1 MALEG
6 AGVEPTSLEYMEDPY
21 FLAPDDDSTPSFDVA
36 VDELEEELGWA
47 PAPAPVPAGPGG
59 DQDDWRALPD
69 LLDSALCIETEF
81 YMDNRRRRLRI
92 FKKKMREVRVTFQ
105 DLSKPY
111 LAKVSS
117 HTNYKRF
124 LGITPGAEEAVPGA
138 GVGAGEPVTPDELAG
153 LTPEQAEQLRAEWSR
168 ELARVD
174 DEIATLRTV
183 LQSKVRQ
190 SSELKRKLG
199 ITVWREITEDV
210 NQGLKNVK
218 ESQVYQT
225 LETRVSAI
233 TQAVTEAPIYQKT
246 ESVIKTT
253 AEKTTSIL
261 GGFTAGVSTKL
272 GQMRN
277 SESFRS
283 IEERVGSAYEN
294 VKGKVASRSNSTQ
307 SFDEALRDASRA
319 ASGAT
324 SPTIPEHQPL
334 P

>member
-1 MALEG
+1 MS
-6 AGVEPTSLEYMEDPY
+6 GVQT
-21 FLAPDDDSTPSFDVA
+21 
-36 VDELEEELGWA
+36 
-47 PAPAPVPAGPGG
+47 
-59 DQDDWRALPD
+59 
-69 LLDSALCIETEF
+69 
-81 YMDNRRRRLRI
+81 
-92 FKKKMREVRVTFQ
+92 
-105 DLSKPY
+105 
-111 LAKVSS
+111 
-117 HTNYKRF
+117 
-124 LGITPGAEEAVPGA
+124 AEEAMA
-138 GVGAGEPVTPDELAG
+138 GVGAAGDTPVVDELAG

-168 ELARVD
+168 ELARVE

-183 LQSKVRQ
+183 LQSKIRQ

-199 ITVWREITEDV
+199 ITVWKEITEDV

-218 ESQVYQT
+218 ESQVYQ
-225 LETRVSAI
+225 
-233 TQAVTEAPIYQKT
+233 KT
-246 ESVIKTT
+246 ESVIKST

-261 GGFTAGVSTKL
+261 GGITAGVSSKL

-324 SPTIPEHQPL
+324 SPTIPENKPL

>member
-218 ESQVYQT
+218 ESQVYQ
-225 LETRVSAI
+225 
-233 TQAVTEAPIYQKT
+233 KT

-294 VKGKVASRSNSTQ
+294 VKVSGKVASRSNSTQ

>member
-1 MALEG
+1 MANHGEASVG
-6 AGVEPTSLEYMEDPY
+6 PASLEYMEDPY
-21 FLAPDDDSTPSFDVA
+21 FVPPDDDSTPSFDVA
-36 VDELEEELGWA
+36 VDELDELEEIANW
-47 PAPAPVPAGPGG
+47 P
-59 DQDDWRALPD
+59 QDDTEADWRALPD
-69 LLDSALCIETEF
+69 IAESALCIETEF

-92 FKKKMREVRVTFQ
+92 FRKKMREVRVTFQ

-117 HTNYKRF
+117 HTNYKKF
-124 LGITPGAEEAVPGA
+124 LGITPGAEEAMA
-138 GVGAGEPVTPDELAG
+138 GAGEPHTPDELAG

-168 ELARVD
+168 ELARVE

-183 LQSKVRQ
+183 LQSKMRQ

-199 ITVWREITEDV
+199 ITVWKEITEDV

-218 ESQVYQT
+218 ESQVYQ
-225 LETRVSAI
+225 
-233 TQAVTEAPIYQKT
+233 KT
-246 ESVIKTT
+246 ESVIKST

-261 GGFTAGVSTKL
+261 GGITAGVSHKL

-283 IEERVGSAYEN
+283 IEERVGTAYEN

-324 SPTIPEHQPL
+324 SPTIPEDKPL

>member
-1 MALEG
+1 MASRAE
-6 AGVEPTSLEYMEDPY
+6 ASVEPTSLEYMEDPY
-21 FLAPDDDSTPSFDVA
+21 FVPPDDDSTPSFDVA
-36 VDELEEELGWA
+36 VDELEDIVNW
-47 PAPAPVPAGPGG
+47 P
-59 DQDDWRALPD
+59 QDDTEAEWRALPD
-69 LLDSALCIETEF
+69 LADSALCIETEF

-92 FKKKMREVRVTFQ
+92 FRKKMREVRVTFQ

-111 LAKVSS
+111 LARVSS
-117 HTNYKRF
+117 HTNYKKF
-124 LGITPGAEEAVPGA
+124 LGITPGAEEATMGA
-138 GVGAGEPVTPDELAG
+138 GAGEANTPDELAG

-168 ELARVD
+168 ELARVE

-183 LQSKVRQ
+183 LQSKIRQ
-190 SSELKRKLG
+190 SSDLKRKLG
-199 ITVWREITEDV
+199 ITVWKEITEDV

-218 ESQVYQT
+218 ESQVYQ
-225 LETRVSAI
+225 
-233 TQAVTEAPIYQKT
+233 KT
-246 ESVIKTT
+246 ESVIKST

-261 GGFTAGVSTKL
+261 GGFTAGVSSKL

-277 SESFRS
+277 SDSFRS

-307 SFDEALRDASRA
+307 SFDEALRDASRS

-324 SPTIPEHQPL
+324 SPSIPEHKPL

>member
-1 MALEG
+1 MMNGLSHPEAQC
-6 AGVEPTSLEYMEDPY
+6 EPTSLEYMEDPY
-21 FLAPDDDSTPSFDVA
+21 FVPPDDQSTPSFDVA
-36 VDELEEELGWA
+36 VDELDDLSDTVTWPHDDTET
-47 PAPAPVPAGPGG
+47 
-59 DQDDWRALPD
+59 DWRTLPD
-69 LLDSALCIETEF
+69 LAESALCIETEF

-92 FKKKMREVRVTFQ
+92 FKKKIREVRVTFQ

-117 HTNYKRF
+117 HKNYKKF
-124 LGITPGAEEAVPGA
+124 LGITPGAEEAMPGSGA
-138 GVGAGEPVTPDELAG
+138 GDAHTPDELAG

-168 ELARVD
+168 ELARVE
-174 DEIATLRTV
+174 DEISTLRTV
-183 LQSKVRQ
+183 LQSKIRQ
-190 SSELKRKLG
+190 SSDLKRKLG
-199 ITVWREITEDV
+199 ITVWKEITEDV

-218 ESQVYQT
+218 ESQVYQ
-225 LETRVSAI
+225 
-233 TQAVTEAPIYQKT
+233 KT
-246 ESVIKTT
+246 ESVIKST

-261 GGFTAGVSTKL
+261 GGITAGVSSKL

-277 SESFRS
+277 SDSFRS

-307 SFDEALRDASRA
+307 SFDEALRDASRS

-324 SPTIPEHQPL
+324 SPSIPENKPL

>member
-1 MALEG
+1 MASSG
-6 AGVEPTSLEYMEDPY
+6 GVEPASLEYMEDPY
-21 FLAPDDDSTPSFDVA
+21 FLPPDDDSTPSFDVA
-36 VDELEEELGWA
+36 VDELDELEERAW
-47 PAPAPVPAGPGG
+47 P
-59 DQDDWRALPD
+59 QDDLDASWRALPD
-69 LLDSALCIETEF
+69 LADAALCIETEF
-81 YMDNRRRRLRI
+81 YMDNRRRRVRI

-117 HTNYKRF
+117 HTNYKKF
-124 LGITPGAEEAVPGA
+124 LGITPGAEEVIPGA
-138 GVGAGEPVTPDELAG
+138 GAGGDTQTPDELAG

-183 LQSKVRQ
+183 LNSKMRQ

-199 ITVWREITEDV
+199 ITVWKEITEDV
-210 NQGLKNVK
+210 NQGFKNVK
-218 ESQVYQT
+218 ESQVYQ
-225 LETRVSAI
+225 
-233 TQAVTEAPIYQKT
+233 KT
-246 ESVIKTT
+246 ESVIKST

-261 GGFTAGVSTKL
+261 GGITAGVSTKL

-324 SPTIPEHQPL
+324 SPTIPEHKPL

>member
-1 MALEG
+1 MAG
-6 AGVEPTSLEYMEDPY
+6 SGGVEPASLEYMEDPY
-21 FLAPDDDSTPSFDVA
+21 FLPPDDGSTPSFDVA
-36 VDELEEELGWA
+36 VDELDELEERAW
-47 PAPAPVPAGPGG
+47 P
-59 DQDDWRALPD
+59 QDDLDATWRALPD
-69 LLDSALCIETEF
+69 LADAALCIETEF

-117 HTNYKRF
+117 HTNYKKF
-124 LGITPGAEEAVPGA
+124 LGITPGAEEVIPGA
-138 GVGAGEPVTPDELAG
+138 GAGGDSQTPDELVG

-183 LQSKVRQ
+183 LNSKMRQ

-199 ITVWREITEDV
+199 ITVWKEITEDV
-210 NQGLKNVK
+210 NQGFKNVK
-218 ESQVYQT
+218 ESQVYQ
-225 LETRVSAI
+225 
-233 TQAVTEAPIYQKT
+233 KT
-246 ESVIKTT
+246 ESVIKST

-261 GGFTAGVSTKL
+261 GGITAGVSTKL

-319 ASGAT
+319 ASGAA
-324 SPTIPEHQPL
+324 SPTIPEHKPL

>member
-1 MALEG
+1 MANDG
-6 AGVEPTSLEYMEDPY
+6 ASSGMEPTSLEYMEDPY
-21 FLAPDDDSTPSFDVA
+21 FVPPDDDSTPSFDVA
-36 VDELEEELGWA
+36 VDELEEMEELTTW
-47 PAPAPVPAGPGG
+47 PREDPES
-59 DQDDWRALPD
+59 DWRALPD
-69 LLDSALCIETEF
+69 LAESALCIETEF

-92 FKKKMREVRVTFQ
+92 FRKKMREVRVTFQ

-117 HTNYKRF
+117 HTNYKKF
-124 LGITPGAEEAVPGA
+124 LGITPGAEEAMP
-138 GVGAGEPVTPDELAG
+138 GVGAAGDANTPDELVG

-168 ELARVD
+168 ELARVE

-183 LQSKVRQ
+183 LQSKIRQ

-199 ITVWREITEDV
+199 ITVWKEITEDV
-210 NQGLKNVK
+210 NQGIKNVK
-218 ESQVYQT
+218 ESQVYQSI
-225 LETRVSAI
+225 ETRVSAL

-261 GGFTAGVSTKL
+261 GGITAGVTSKL

-283 IEERVGSAYEN
+283 IEERVGTAYEN

-324 SPTIPEHQPL
+324 SPTIPENKPL

>member
-1 MALEG
+1 MASDG
-6 AGVEPTSLEYMEDPY
+6 GSGGEPTSLEYMEDPY
-21 FLAPDDDSTPSFDVA
+21 FETPDDDSTPSFDVA
-36 VDELEEELGWA
+36 VEELEELEELATWPRDDPDA
-47 PAPAPVPAGPGG
+47 
-59 DQDDWRALPD
+59 DWRTLPD
-69 LLDSALCIETEF
+69 IAESSLCIETEF

-92 FKKKMREVRVTFQ
+92 FRKKMREVRVTFQ

-117 HTNYKRF
+117 HTNYKKF
-124 LGITPGAEEAVPGA
+124 LGITPEAEEAVPTA
-138 GVGAGEPVTPDELAG
+138 GVGGQPGEMHTPDELIG

-168 ELARVD
+168 ELARVE

-183 LQSKVRQ
+183 LQSKIRQ

-199 ITVWREITEDV
+199 ITVWKEITDDV

-225 LETRVSAI
+225 IETRVSAL

-261 GGFTAGVSTKL
+261 GGFTAGVTSKL
-272 GQMRN
+272 GAMRN

-307 SFDEALRDASRA
+307 SFDEALRESSRA
-319 ASGAT
+319 ASGAA
-324 SPTIPEHQPL
+324 SPTIPENKPL

>member
-1 MALEG
+1 MASDG
-6 AGVEPTSLEYMEDPY
+6 TSSIAMEPTSLEYMEDPY
-21 FLAPDDDSTPSFDVA
+21 FVPPDDDSTPSFDVA
-36 VDELEEELGWA
+36 VDELDELEELPSWPQNDPDA
-47 PAPAPVPAGPGG
+47 
-59 DQDDWRALPD
+59 DWRMLPD
-69 LLDSALCIETEF
+69 LADSALCIETEF
-81 YMDNRRRRLRI
+81 YVDNRRRRLRI
-92 FKKKMREVRVTFQ
+92 FRKKMREVRVTFQ

-111 LAKVSS
+111 LAKMSS
-117 HTNYKRF
+117 HTNYKKF
-124 LGITPGAEEAVPGA
+124 LGIAVGAEEAMAGA
-138 GVGAGEPVTPDELAG
+138 GAAGDVHTPDELAG

-168 ELARVD
+168 ELARVE

-183 LQSKVRQ
+183 LQSKIRQ

-199 ITVWREITEDV
+199 ITVWKEITEDV

-225 LETRVSAI
+225 IETRVAAL

-246 ESVIKTT
+246 ESVIKST

-261 GGFTAGVSTKL
+261 GGITAGMTTKI

-283 IEERVGSAYEN
+283 IEERVGTAYEN
-294 VKGKVASRSNSTQ
+294 VKGKVTSRSNSTQ

-324 SPTIPEHQPL
+324 SPTIPENKPL

>member
-1 MALEG
+1 MANH
-6 AGVEPTSLEYMEDPY
+6 AQTSVEPASLEYMEDPY
-21 FLAPDDDSTPSFDVA
+21 FLPPDDASTPSFDVA
-36 VDELEEELGWA
+36 VDELDELENLVSW
-47 PAPAPVPAGPGG
+47 P
-59 DQDDWRALPD
+59 QDDTEADWRTLPD
-69 LLDSALCIETEF
+69 LVESALCIETEF

-92 FKKKMREVRVTFQ
+92 FRKKMREVRVTFQ

-117 HTNYKRF
+117 HTNYKKF
-124 LGITPGAEEAVPGA
+124 LGITPGAEEAMTGA
-138 GVGAGEPVTPDELAG
+138 GAGDANTPDELAG

-168 ELARVD
+168 ELARVE

-183 LQSKVRQ
+183 LQSKIRQ
-190 SSELKRKLG
+190 SSDLKRKLG
-199 ITVWREITEDV
+199 ITVWKEITEDV

-218 ESQVYQT
+218 ESQVYQ
-225 LETRVSAI
+225 
-233 TQAVTEAPIYQKT
+233 KT

-253 AEKTTSIL
+253 AEKTTSIF
-261 GGFTAGVSTKL
+261 GGITAGVSHKL

-283 IEERVGSAYEN
+283 IEERVGTAYEN

-319 ASGAT
+319 GGASGAT
-324 SPTIPEHQPL
+324 SPSIPEHKPL

>member
-1 MALEG
+1 MASTRE
-6 AGVEPTSLEYMEDPY
+6 ASAEPASLEYMEDPY
-21 FLAPDDDSTPSFDVA
+21 FVPPDDDSTPSFDVA
-36 VDELEEELGWA
+36 VDELDELEELANWPRDVDA
-47 PAPAPVPAGPGG
+47 EAE
-59 DQDDWRALPD
+59 WRALPD
-69 LLDSALCIETEF
+69 LAESALCIETEF

-92 FKKKMREVRVTFQ
+92 FRKKIREVRVTFQ

-117 HTNYKRF
+117 HTNYKKF
-124 LGITPGAEEAVPGA
+124 LGITPGAEEAMPGA
-138 GVGAGEPVTPDELAG
+138 AGGDAHTPDELAG

-168 ELARVD
+168 ELARVE

-183 LQSKVRQ
+183 LQSKIRQ

-199 ITVWREITEDV
+199 ITVWKEITEDV

-218 ESQVYQT
+218 ESQVYQ
-225 LETRVSAI
+225 
-233 TQAVTEAPIYQKT
+233 KT
-246 ESVIKTT
+246 ESVIKST
-253 AEKTTSIL
+253 AEKTTSIF
-261 GGFTAGVSTKL
+261 GGITAGVSSKL

-307 SFDEALRDASRA
+307 SFDEALRDASRG

-324 SPTIPEHQPL
+324 SPTIPENKPL

>member
-1 MALEG
+1 MANHAE
-6 AGVEPTSLEYMEDPY
+6 ASVEPASLEYMEDPY
-21 FLAPDDDSTPSFDVA
+21 FVPPDDDSTPSFDVA
-36 VDELEEELGWA
+36 VDELEDIVNW
-47 PAPAPVPAGPGG
+47 P
-59 DQDDWRALPD
+59 QDDTEAEWRALPD
-69 LLDSALCIETEF
+69 LADSALCIETEF

-92 FKKKMREVRVTFQ
+92 FRKKMREVRVTFQ

-111 LAKVSS
+111 LARVSS

-124 LGITPGAEEAVPGA
+124 LGITPGAEEAMMGPGA
-138 GVGAGEPVTPDELAG
+138 GDANTPDELAG

-168 ELARVD
+168 ELARVE

-183 LQSKVRQ
+183 LQSKMRQ
-190 SSELKRKLG
+190 SSDLKRKLG
-199 ITVWREITEDV
+199 ITVWKEITEDV

-218 ESQVYQT
+218 ESQVYQ
-225 LETRVSAI
+225 
-233 TQAVTEAPIYQKT
+233 KT
-246 ESVIKTT
+246 ESVIKST

-261 GGFTAGVSTKL
+261 GGFTAGVSSKL

-283 IEERVGSAYEN
+283 IEERVGTAYEN

-307 SFDEALRDASRA
+307 SFDEALRDASRS

-324 SPTIPEHQPL
+324 SPTIPENKPL

>member
-1 MALEG
+1 M
-6 AGVEPTSLEYMEDPY
+6 S
-21 FLAPDDDSTPSFDVA
+21 
-36 VDELEEELGWA
+36 
-47 PAPAPVPAGPGG
+47 
-59 DQDDWRALPD
+59 
-69 LLDSALCIETEF
+69 
-81 YMDNRRRRLRI
+81 
-92 FKKKMREVRVTFQ
+92 
-105 DLSKPY
+105 
-111 LAKVSS
+111 
-117 HTNYKRF
+117 
-124 LGITPGAEEAVPGA
+124 GIQTAEEAVPGA

-218 ESQVYQT
+218 ESQVYQ
-225 LETRVSAI
+225 
-233 TQAVTEAPIYQKT
+233 KT